1 MDVNKRKVNYLMKMK
16 KISKEN
22 AEPEVQEDEEPE
34 PAEERD
40 VQDEEELD
48 DQTAMFNKFVLTQK
62 VSSGPSNHQKNI
74 PFGHTTSSKQRCLN
88 DVYST
93 ILS

>member
-34 PAEERD
+34 TAEERD

-48 DQTAMFNKFVLTQK
+48 DLLETRIDL
-62 VSSGPSNHQKNI
+62 PE
-74 PFGHTTSSKQRCLN
+74 PETTERYKYYA
-88 DVYST
+88 VYFY
-93 ILS
+93 IAFFI

>member
-1 MDVNKRKVNYLMKMK
+1 MDVNKRKVNYLMKIK

-48 DQTAMFNKFVLTQK
+48 DLLVLETRIDL
-62 VSSGPSNHQKNI
+62 PE
-74 PFGHTTSSKQRCLN
+74 PETTERYKYYA
-88 DVYST
+88 VYFY
-93 ILS
+93 IAFFI

>member
-34 PAEERD
+34 TAEERD

-48 DQTAMFNKFVLTQK
+48 DLLVLETRIDL
-62 VSSGPSNHQKNI
+62 PD
-74 PFGHTTSSKQRCLN
+74 PETTERYKYYA
-88 DVYST
+88 VYFY
-93 ILS
+93 IAFFI

>member
-1 MDVNKRKVNYLMKMK
+1 MDVNKRKVNYLIKMK

-48 DQTAMFNKFVLTQK
+48 DLLVLETRIDL
-62 VSSGPSNHQKNI
+62 PE
-74 PFGHTTSSKQRCLN
+74 PETTERYKYYA
-88 DVYST
+88 VYFY
-93 ILS
+93 IAFFI

>member
-22 AEPEVQEDEEPE
+22 AVQEDEEPE

-48 DQTAMFNKFVLTQK
+48 DLLVLETRIDL
-62 VSSGPSNHQKNI
+62 PD
-74 PFGHTTSSKQRCLN
+74 PETTERYKYYA
-88 DVYST
+88 VYFY
-93 ILS
+93 IAFFI

>member
-22 AEPEVQEDEEPE
+22 AEPEAQEDEEPE

-48 DQTAMFNKFVLTQK
+48 DLLVLETRIDL
-62 VSSGPSNHQKNI
+62 PE
-74 PFGHTTSSKQRCLN
+74 PETTERYKYYA
-88 DVYST
+88 VYFY
-93 ILS
+93 IAFFI

>member
-22 AEPEVQEDEEPE
+22 AVQEDEEPE

-48 DQTAMFNKFVLTQK
+48 DLLVLETRIDL
-62 VSSGPSNHQKNI
+62 PE
-74 PFGHTTSSKQRCLN
+74 PETTERYKYYA
-88 DVYST
+88 VYFY
-93 ILS
+93 IAFFI

>member
-16 KISKEN
+16 KISKKNAEPEAQEDEN
-22 AEPEVQEDEEPE
+22 AEPEAQEDEEPE

-48 DQTAMFNKFVLTQK
+48 DLLVLETRIDL
-62 VSSGPSNHQKNI
+62 PE
-74 PFGHTTSSKQRCLN
+74 PETTERYKYYA
-88 DVYST
+88 VYFY
-93 ILS
+93 IAFFI

>member
-40 VQDEEELD
+40 VQEDEEAEPAEERDVQDEEELD
-48 DQTAMFNKFVLTQK
+48 DLLVLETRIDL
-62 VSSGPSNHQKNI
+62 PE
-74 PFGHTTSSKQRCLN
+74 PETTERYKYYA
-88 DVYST
+88 VYFY
-93 ILS
+93 IAFFI

>member
-16 KISKEN
+16 KISKDDE
-22 AEPEVQEDEEPE
+22 EPEPAEERDVQDEEEPE

-48 DQTAMFNKFVLTQK
+48 DLLVLETRIDL
-62 VSSGPSNHQKNI
+62 PE
-74 PFGHTTSSKQRCLN
+74 PETTERYKYYA
-88 DVYST
+88 VYFY
-93 ILS
+93 IAFFI

>member
-16 KISKEN
+16 KISKD
-22 AEPEVQEDEEPE
+22 DEEPE

-48 DQTAMFNKFVLTQK
+48 DLLVLETRIDL
-62 VSSGPSNHQKNI
+62 PE
-74 PFGHTTSSKQRCLN
+74 PETTERYKYYA
-88 DVYST
+88 VYFY
-93 ILS
+93 IAFFI

>member
-1 MDVNKRKVNYLMKMK
+1 MKMK

-22 AEPEVQEDEEPE
+22 AVQEDEEPE

-48 DQTAMFNKFVLTQK
+48 DLLVLETRIDL
-62 VSSGPSNHQKNI
+62 PD
-74 PFGHTTSSKQRCLN
+74 PETTERYKYYA
-88 DVYST
+88 VYFY
-93 ILS
+93 IAFFI

>member
-48 DQTAMFNKFVLTQK
+48 DLLVLETRIDL
-62 VSSGPSNHQKNI
+62 PE
-74 PFGHTTSSKQRCLN
+74 PETTERYKYYA
-88 DVYST
+88 VYFY
-93 ILS
+93 IAFFI

>member
-1 MDVNKRKVNYLMKMK
+1 MDVNKRKVNYLMK

-48 DQTAMFNKFVLTQK
+48 DLLVLETRIDL
-62 VSSGPSNHQKNI
+62 PE
-74 PFGHTTSSKQRCLN
+74 PETTERYKYYA
-88 DVYST
+88 VYFY
-93 ILS
+93 IAFFI

>member
-22 AEPEVQEDEEPE
+22 AVQEDEEPE

-48 DQTAMFNKFVLTQK
+48 DLLETRIDL
-62 VSSGPSNHQKNI
+62 PE
-74 PFGHTTSSKQRCLN
+74 PETTERYKYYA
-88 DVYST
+88 VYFY
-93 ILS
+93 IAFFI